1 MGRRESPSRTQQAA
15 SPITWTILDLQRQQR
30 CQATARPPRG
40 APGPEITAGG
50 AGLAPSARGELDFSP
65 GIGGGMRDQRP
76 AGMSLCVPATSAT
89 RGDIPAAPGALV
101 GVGGHTR
108 GHKAPAPPPPG
119 APSRPSAP
127 LRRLGGFLKQLGAA
141 ISGEVGRSHGWQGH
155 NRGLA
160 PATITQVPP
169 QPSPG
174 AHHHHSTPTTT
185 ITWHRHRPV
194 PTTITQNG
202 HNHHPAPTAT
212 IPKFP
217 PPPSPSAHHSHHP
230 VPTTTIAHPLGAK
243 LAEQRQQGHN
253 QHPQTPNPE
262 VPPRGRRA

>member
-65 GIGGGMRDQRP
+65 GIGGRMRDQRP

-101 GVGGHTR
+101 EVGGHTR

-141 ISGEVGRSHGWQGH
+141 ISGKVGRSHSWHGH

-160 PATITQVPP
+160 PATITQLPP

-174 AHHHHSTPTTT
+174 AHHN
-185 ITWHRHRPV
+185 HRSPFGCQTGRAEAAG
-194 PTTITQNG
+194 TQ
-202 HNHHPAPTAT
+202 PAPPNPKSRSAT
-212 IPKFP
+212 TWPTSLDQTPAPPHSQLHPGICCSLGFP
-217 PPPSPSAHHSHHP
+217 DPCPAPDRDLGTPR
-230 VPTTTIAHPLGAK
+230 PLGDT
-243 LAEQRQQGHN
+243 RS
-253 QHPQTPNPE
+253 
-262 VPPRGRRA
+262 PPRASPAAPN